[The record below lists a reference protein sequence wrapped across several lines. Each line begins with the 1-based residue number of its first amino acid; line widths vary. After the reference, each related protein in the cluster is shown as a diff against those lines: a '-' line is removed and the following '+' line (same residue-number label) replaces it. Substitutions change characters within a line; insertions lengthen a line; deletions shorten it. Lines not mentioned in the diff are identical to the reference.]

1 MSTELVDLIA
11 DIYGTN
17 VSEESW
23 SALLA
28 RVCGSFN
35 AHGAW
40 LIDETADET
49 LPRIDAF
56 WNLPPR
62 KIKEQ
67 LAALMAP
74 RETISANPREKI
86 DAVVV
91 KKHIF
96 LLEELRDTRPFDVAI
111 FKSESGDAS
120 FGVAFAAGQ
129 SDLSERVLGGL
140 EQIYQHL
147 QSAID
152 VRNAADRRVKQYE
165 DMLDALSIPL
175 FLLQSDREI
184 LFSNRAAKEML
195 LGQSALVV
203 MANRLASLEP
213 HLHSLMQAKV
223 DAIAASY
230 AGRRT
235 ATAIALGEKAN
246 NAILHL
252 TSGRANSA
260 GAAASSRTVL
270 AAVRPAVA
278 VDARDMHVIRE
289 VFGLSDVESEITGLV
304 MQNMPPRAIGAVR
317 QTSEQTVRWHLKN
330 IYSKTA
336 TRGFRGLILKM
347 LSACSPFR

>member
-1 MSTELVDLIA
+1 
-11 DIYGTN
+11 
-17 VSEESW
+17 
-23 SALLA
+23 
-28 RVCGSFN
+28 VCGSFN

-40 LIDETADET
+40 LIGDAADESS
-49 LPRIDAF
+49 PRIDAF

-67 LAALMAP
+67 LAGLSTARDAA
-74 RETISANPREKI
+74 TANAREKSNGVI
-86 DAVVV
+86 R
-91 KKHIF
+91 KHVF
-96 LLEELRDTRPFDVAI
+96 LLDEQRDSRPLDVAI
-111 FKSESGDAS
+111 FKGESGEAS

-129 SDLSERVLGGL
+129 SDLNEKLLGSL

-147 QSAID
+147 QRAIGI
-152 VRNAADRRVKQYE
+152 RNAADRRAKQYE

-184 LFSNRAAKEML
+184 LFSNRAAREML
-195 LGQSALVV
+195 TGQSALVV
-203 MANRLASLEP
+203 MANRLASPEP
-213 HLHSLMQAKV
+213 HLHSLMQGKV
-223 DAIAASY
+223 DAIAASH
-230 AGRRT
+230 AGRPT

-252 TSGRANSA
+252 TSGRTNFNGGPALN
-260 GAAASSRTVL
+260 GRTVL
-270 AAVRPAVA
+270 AAVRPAIA

-304 MQNMPPRAIGAVR
+304 MQNMPPRAIGSVR